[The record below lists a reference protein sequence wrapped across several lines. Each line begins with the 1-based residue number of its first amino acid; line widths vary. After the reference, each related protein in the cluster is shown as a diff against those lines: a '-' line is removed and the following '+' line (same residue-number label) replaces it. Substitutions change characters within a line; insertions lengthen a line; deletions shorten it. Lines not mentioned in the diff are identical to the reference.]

1 MGIDGAEFEP
11 AGVVEQ
17 EEDDNADL
25 GLGEQELEW
34 DDMVEDEGDGPEI
47 EELDEMDPSFML
59 NQYYQGVINN
69 QTEGPRLR
77 PRRGLKAPE
86 RLTYF

>member
-1 MGIDGAEFEP
+1 MGIDGAEFELIVEP
-11 AGVVEQ
+11 AGVAEQ

-34 DDMVEDEGDGPEI
+34 DDMVEDEVDGPEI

-59 NQYYQGVINN
+59 NQ
-69 QTEGPRLR
+69 
-77 PRRGLKAPE
+77 
-86 RLTYF
+86 